1 MPKIIHSGGQTGAD
15 RAALDWAIRHGV
27 AHGGW
32 CPKGRRAEDGP
43 LADRYQLKETESAGY
58 RQRTKRN
65 IMDCD
70 ATLVVNLGEL
80 DGGTLETVKLAK
92 RYGKP
97 SLLLQLDEMA
107 LSDAA
112 NQLRAWLE
120 AEQPQSLNI
129 AGPREEKRPGVYN
142 LTVALLELCRLRD
155 EGEHAGIMIPNQNHQ
170 IGDGGFVFPAPP
182 QYVSESGIQH
192 LS

>member
-27 AHGGW
+27 EHGGW

-70 ATLVVNLGEL
+70 ATLVVILGEL

-112 NQLRAWLE
+112 NQLRAWLK

-129 AGPREEKRPGVYN
+129 AGPREEKLPGVYN
-142 LTVALLELCRLRD
+142 MTLALLEICLLRMRNTRASTV
-155 EGEHAGIMIPNQNHQ
+155 GLRHKK
-170 IGDGGFVFPAPP
+170 
-182 QYVSESGIQH
+182 
-192 LS
+192 